1 MIQPVNLP
9 DEGGDMSEQRNRSL
23 RGPLVAILTAMLAV
37 WSGSATAASDQ
48 EVQQL
53 EARVAELEA
62 LVRQLAN
69 GQNTQRQELA
79 TVESRTATVEQ
90 KVTEVVDDEPWN
102 DYQFGGYV
110 KFDTFVSK
118 YNDGSVSEDN
128 LMRQFYVPSLVPV
141 DAPDKD
147 AQVDMQAR
155 ETRVNFKSRHE
166 LPNGKEVKTL
176 LEMDFF
182 TGSEGDERISNSYQP
197 RLRHALISYD
207 GWDVGQT
214 WSTFQNLGAFVEN
227 LDFIGPT
234 EGTIFVRQALVRYT
248 TGPWQ
253 FALENPESTITP
265 FGGGSRINSD
275 ANLLPDFVARYN
287 WTGDWGHIAFAGLLR
302 QLNIE
307 DTDQDLDEDEIGYGL
322 SVSGKFN
329 VFEKDD
335 IRWMVNYG
343 DGIGRYLALNAANG
357 AVLDEGGSLETI
369 EQMAGYVSYRHFWTG
384 SWRSNFTVGG
394 LSIDNDDSLTGGG
407 VNKEH
412 YSVHVN
418 LLFDPIPKMTV
429 GAEFM
434 YASRELENGLDGD
447 MTRFIVSA
455 KYAY

>member
-1 MIQPVNLP
+1 
-9 DEGGDMSEQRNRSL
+9 MSELRNRSL

-37 WSGSATAASDQ
+37 WSGSASAASDQ

-62 LVRQLAN
+62 LVRQLATS
-69 GQNTQRQELA
+69 QNTQMQELA
-79 TVESRTATVEQ
+79 TVNRRTGTVE
-90 KVTEVVDDEPWN
+90 KMVSETLDDKPWN
-102 DYQFGGYV
+102 DYTFGGYV

-118 YNDGSVSEDN
+118 YNDGSASEDN
-128 LMRQFYVPSLVPV
+128 LLRQFYVPGSVPLGG
-141 DAPDKD
+141 DDKD
-147 AQVDMQAR
+147 AQTDMQAR
-155 ETRVNFKSRHE
+155 ETRVNFKSKHS
-166 LPNGKEVKTL
+166 LPNGKTVNTL

-207 GWDVGQT
+207 GWSVGQT

-234 EGTIFVRQALVRYT
+234 EGTVFVRQALVRYT

-253 FALENPESTITP
+253 FALENPQSTITP
-265 FGGGSRINSD
+265 YQTQTGSRISSD
-275 ANLLPDFVARYN
+275 DNLLPDFVARYN
-287 WTGDWGHIAFAGLLR
+287 WKGDWGHVAFAGLVR
-302 QLNIE
+302 QLNLEETVTINGVAE
-307 DTDQDLDEDEIGYGL
+307 DVDDDEIGYGL
-322 SVSGKFN
+322 SVSGRFN
-329 VFEKDD
+329 VFSKDD

-343 DGIGRYLALNAANG
+343 DGIGRYTALNAANG
-357 AVLDEGGSLETI
+357 AVLDEGGSLDTI
-369 EQMAGYVSYRHFWTG
+369 EQIGGYVSYRHFWGDST
-384 SWRSNFTVGG
+384 WRSNFTVGG
-394 LSIDNDDSLTGGG
+394 LSIDNDDSLSGGG

-418 LLFDPIPKMTV
+418 LLYDPIPKMTI

-434 YASRELENGLDGD
+434 YASRELESGIDGD